1 MTKCASATKGGKT
14 ILLVDDDDYVRDV
27 AERILRR
34 AGYDLLCA
42 ANGKEALQIYKRE
55 QDNIALVIL
64 DLVMPQMGGKECLQE
79 LLKINP
85 AVNVVISTG
94 ASADD
99 ELKEAVKKHTK
110 GVVSK
115 PYEIKELLQAVQAAL
130 EKN

>member
-1 MTKCASATKGGKT
+1 
-14 ILLVDDDDYVRDV
+14 
-27 AERILRR
+27 
-34 AGYDLLCA
+34 
-42 ANGKEALQIYKRE
+42 
-55 QDNIALVIL
+55 
-64 DLVMPQMGGKECLQE
+64 MPQMGGKECLQE

-85 AVNVVISTG
+85 SVNVVISTG

-115 PYEIKELLQAVQAAL
+115 PYEIKELIQAVQAAL